1 MFINT
6 IRQAIEKFKLLQKGD
21 RVLLAISGGLDSVA
35 LLEVFCLL
43 KKEYQL
49 SLFVSHYDHKI
60 RKNSYQDAMFVY
72 QLCKQKGIPFFYTAS
87 PVPLYAKREK
97 LSLEM
102 AGRELR
108 YRLWYFLAKKYD
120 FQKVA
125 LAHHLDDLAEEIFLK
140 IIKGTGKRGLAG
152 IPIKREDL
160 IIRPILFVSKEEIKN
175 FAQERGLRW
184 VEDPTNDDLRFLRN
198 RVRHL
203 LIPYL
208 EQTFNK
214 NIKQNL
220 KKVALIIAEEE
231 ELIEDL
237 AKEHYE
243 KLKVFEGNTLRLKF
257 YELKNL
263 SPTLR
268 KRIYFLVFQE
278 IGLPLFRITFTHLE
292 SLERLVTQNIKGP
305 VSLPGDYIAYRGPGY
320 LAFSKKS
327 PALPYFE
334 LEVTAEGE
342 YLLPTQEILKVYKM
356 KSLKEVKETPLMMC
370 FSAEQLTFP
379 FKVRNR
385 KPGDRVFIPGL
396 GHKKIKKFF
405 QEKGVAHHLRDQVLI
420 IEHKGKIVAIW
431 KIYVDPEYKIRE
443 NQEALVLEVYSLR

>member
-6 IRQAIEKFKLLQKGD
+6 IKQAIEKFKLLQKGD

-43 KKEYQL
+43 QKEYKL

-60 RKNSYQDAMFVY
+60 RKNSYKDAMFVY
-72 QLCKQKGIPFFYTAS
+72 QLCKQKSIPFFYTAS

-120 FQKVA
+120 LQRVA
-125 LAHHLDDLAEEIFLK
+125 LAHHLDDLAEEVFLK
-140 IIKGTGKRGLAG
+140 IIRGTGKRGLSG

-160 IIRPILFVSKEEIKN
+160 IIRPFLFVSKEEIRR
-175 FAQERGLRW
+175 FVEERGLKW
-184 VEDPTNDDLRFLRN
+184 VEDPTNNDLRFVRN
-198 RVRHL
+198 KVRHL

-208 EQTFNK
+208 EQNFNK

-237 AKEHYE
+237 AKKHYE
-243 KLKVFEGNTLRLKF
+243 KLKSFDGKNIRLKL
-257 YELKNL
+257 YDLKQL
-263 SPTLR
+263 STTLR

-278 IGLPLFRITFTHLE
+278 INLPLFRVSFSHIE
-292 SLERLVTQNIKGP
+292 NLERLLTKHVKGP
-305 VSLPGDYIAYRGPGY
+305 VYLPGDYIAYRGPGY
-320 LAFSKKS
+320 LAFSKKVFN
-327 PALPYFE
+327 LPFFE
-334 LEVTAEGE
+334 LEIKTEGE
-342 YLLPTQEILKVYKM
+342 YLLPNQEILKVYKI
-356 KSLKEVKETPLMMC
+356 KTSEIKKTPLVMC
-370 FSAEQLTFP
+370 FSAKKLSFP
-379 FKVRNR
+379 FIIRNR
-385 KPGDRVFIPGL
+385 KPGDKVFIPSL
-396 GHKKIKKFF
+396 GHKKLKKFF
-405 QEKGVAHHLRDQVLI
+405 QEKGIPHHLRDQVLI
-420 IEHKGKIVAIW
+420 IEHEGKIIAVW
-431 KIYVDPEYKIRE
+431 GIYIAPAYRPKEDEEV
-443 NQEALVLEVYSLR
+443 LVLEVFPLK

>member
-6 IRQAIEKFKLLQKGD
+6 IKQTIEKFKLLQKGD

-35 LLEVFCLL
+35 LLEVFYIF

-60 RKNSYQDAMFVY
+60 RKNSHQDAMFVY
-72 QLCKQKGIPFFYTAS
+72 QFCKQKGIPFFYTAS
-87 PVPLYAKREK
+87 PVSLYAKREK

-160 IIRPILFVSKEEIKN
+160 IIRPFLFVSKEEIKN

-237 AKEHYE
+237 AKKHYE

-257 YELKNL
+257 HELKNL

-278 IGLPLFRITFTHLE
+278 VGLPLFRITFTHLE

-305 VSLPGDYIAYRGPGY
+305 VYLPGDYIAYRGPGY

-327 PALPYFE
+327 PTLPYFE
-334 LEVTAEGE
+334 IEITAEGE

-356 KSLKEVKETPLMMC
+356 KSLEEVKETPLMMC

-420 IEHKGKIVAIW
+420 VEHKEKIIAIW
-431 KIYVDPEYKIRE
+431 KIYVDLEYKIKE